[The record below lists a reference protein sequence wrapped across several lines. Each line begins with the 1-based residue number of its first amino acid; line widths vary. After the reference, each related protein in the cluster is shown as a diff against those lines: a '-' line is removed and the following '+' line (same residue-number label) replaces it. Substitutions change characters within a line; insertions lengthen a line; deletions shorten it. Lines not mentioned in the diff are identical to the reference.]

1 MSLMLISTGNGGTI
15 ELLYMQLYAP
25 TTLAPTRD
33 FWLLHYML
41 VMEDGSLMICERLL
55 NNTHNGPS
63 IPPVQHFV
71 RAKILPNEYL
81 TRPCE
86 GGGSI
91 IHIVDHIDLE
101 VFYLTYWFHHRVG
114 YPCYNNRI
122 ACQQPWSVPEVTRP
136 LYESSTLLAQKTTMA
151 ISHEVSQPT
160 ITI

>member
-101 VFYLTYWFHHRVG
+101 
-114 YPCYNNRI
+114 
-122 ACQQPWSVPEVTRP
+122 PWSVPEVTRP